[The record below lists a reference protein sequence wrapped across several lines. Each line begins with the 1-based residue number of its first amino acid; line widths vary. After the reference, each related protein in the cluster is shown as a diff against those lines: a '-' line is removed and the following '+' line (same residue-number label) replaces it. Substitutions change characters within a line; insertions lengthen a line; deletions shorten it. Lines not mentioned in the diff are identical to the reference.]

1 MAEVLYVY
9 GRTWRRYPQ
18 SPRRSDRE
26 YFKSGC
32 RYLHH
37 FVWELFH
44 GPRVKGKVIH
54 HIDGNCQNNAI
65 ENLEEITPHEHMA
78 HKHPLTKERLASQL
92 ELLEQIRPKA
102 ALWHKS
108 PEGKEWH
115 KEHARKNHFGQF
127 VYADKECLFCGNKF
141 TPKNSTQKFC
151 SNKCKSAWRR
161 KEKADDVT
169 HTCQHCGKEIL
180 ANKYAKR
187 IFCSKSCA
195 KRYAY
200 GHGKTGL

>member
-1 MAEVLYVY
+1 MAEVLYAY

-44 GPRVKGKVIH
+44 GQRTKGKVIH

-65 ENLEEITPHEHMA
+65 ENLEEITQHEHMA
-78 HKHPLTKERLASQL
+78 QRHPFTKERKEWQRGFL
-92 ELLEQIRPKA
+92 EEIRPKA
-102 ALWHKS
+102 SLWHKS
-108 PEGKEWH
+108 PQGKEWH
-115 KEHARKNHFGQF
+115 KKHAQKSGFGKF
-127 VYADKECLFCGNKF
+127 VYEDKECLFCAVKF
-141 TPKNSTQKFC
+141 QPKNSEQKFC

-161 KEKADDVT
+161 KEKTDDVQYI
-169 HTCQHCGKEIL
+169 CAHCGKNFM

-195 KRYAY
+195 KYYAA
-200 GHGKTGL
+200 KRRKAGL